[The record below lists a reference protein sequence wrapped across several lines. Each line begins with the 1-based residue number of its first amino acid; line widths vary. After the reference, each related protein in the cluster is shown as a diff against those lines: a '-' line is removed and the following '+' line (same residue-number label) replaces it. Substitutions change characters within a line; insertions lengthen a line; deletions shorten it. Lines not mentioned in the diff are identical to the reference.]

1 VSAVTKIIQIKCP
14 KCNTPI
20 FYKYVDSVFLCE
32 NCGTMHIRDAGIE
45 TIDIR
50 AGKFTRPAEGERVYF
65 PYWILNVSFN
75 IDDIQTEG
83 GGLSNLFGL
92 LGGQSR
98 QGTFVMYIPA
108 YETEAMA
115 FKETAMQMTA
125 SPPNYEAGKLENGVK
140 RYPVTLTS
148 DQLLHIAEFLFV
160 TGVAEKPGVL
170 QRLSYRLNVSGK
182 ALLYLP
188 YYKKGESYQ
197 PGY

>member
-1 VSAVTKIIQIKCP
+1 MTKVIQIRCP

-20 FYKYVDSVFLCE
+20 FSKQVDSVFLCDS
-32 NCGTMHIRDAGIE
+32 CGTMHVRDSGTE
-45 TIDIR
+45 TIDYFT
-50 AGKFTRPAEGERVYF
+50 GKFTRQGEGERIYF
-65 PYWILNVSFN
+65 PYWVLNVGFD

-98 QGTFVMYIPA
+98 QGTFVMYLPA
-108 YETEAMA
+108 FETEPTA
-115 FKETAMQMTA
+115 FKETAMQMTG
-125 SPPNYEAGKLENGVK
+125 SPPHYEASKLEPGVK
-140 RYPVTLTS
+140 RYPVALTS

-170 QRLSYRLNVSGK
+170 QKLSYRLTVGSK
-182 ALLYLP
+182 SILYLP
-188 YYKKGESYQ
+188 QYKKGESFQ

>member
-1 VSAVTKIIQIKCP
+1 M
-14 KCNTPI
+14 PI

-32 NCGTMHIRDAGIE
+32 NCGTMHVRDAGIE
-45 TIDIR
+45 AIDIR
-50 AGKFTRPAEGERVYF
+50 VGKFTRPGEGDRVYF
-65 PYWILNVSFN
+65 PYWVINVGFN

-125 SPPNYEAGKLENGVK
+125 SPPNYEAGKVEAGVK
-140 RYPVTLTS
+140 RHPVTLTS
-148 DQLLHIAEFLFV
+148 DQLQHIAEFLFV

-170 QRLSYRLNVSGK
+170 QRLSYRLNVSAK
-182 ALLYLP
+182 SLLYLP
-188 YYKKGESYQ
+188 HYKKGDSYQ

>member
-1 VSAVTKIIQIKCP
+1 VTKVIQIKCP
-14 KCNTPI
+14 KCNMPI

-32 NCGTMHIRDAGIE
+32 NCGTMHVRDAGTE
-45 TIDIR
+45 TIDIM

-65 PYWILNVSFN
+65 PYWVLNVSFN

-98 QGTFVMYIPA
+98 QGAFVMYLPA

-125 SPPNYEAGKLENGVK
+125 SPPKYEAGKLEPGVK

-148 DQLLHIAEFLFV
+148 DQLQHVAEFLFV

-170 QRLSYRLNVSGK
+170 QRLSYRLNVGAKS
-182 ALLYLP
+182 LLYLP
-188 YYKKGESYQ
+188 HYKKGETFQ